1 MSDVNCNEGGMAGFA
16 GAHGSAIGYKSVT
29 LLASEHSNLA
39 EYLGQL
45 ERERDDMLAF
55 IREQVELW
63 DNDGDSGFPLY
74 EHGKRILARY
84 PSPNDQAQRPGGEGH

>member
-1 MSDVNCNEGGMAGFA
+1 MNDEPKRNDEAQAGQTLA
-16 GAHGSAIGYKSVT
+16 RPACSASGYRSVT

-45 ERERDDMLAF
+45 ERDRDDMLAF
-55 IREQVELW
+55 IREQVALW

-74 EHGKRILARY
+74 KHGKRILARY
-84 PSPNDQAQRPGGEGH
+84 SPPNNGLTQ

>member
-1 MSDVNCNEGGMAGFA
+1 MNDEPKCNDEGQAGQPLA
-16 GAHGSAIGYKSVT
+16 RPACSASGYKSVT

-39 EYLGQL
+39 EYLAQL
-45 ERERDDMLAF
+45 ERERDDMVVF

-74 EHGKRILARY
+74 DHGKRILASY
-84 PSPNDQAQRPGGEGH
+84 PPQNGKVSDGR